1 MIINYW
7 LSCTLTPSPRRWIP
21 EQHPLSLFLLCPSL
35 CVSLSSC
42 LFVSLLIDSV
52 LSLYSL
58 HLSTTPERPR
68 MVRQK
73 SKKRTTWIRTLATA
87 IMDDRIALFLIFLRV
102 NVLRIQSFT
111 FLIILLYNSFLN
123 QKIFRAKLVRP
134 QRRPVA
140 ILWPFTL
147 WS

>member
-1 MIINYW
+1 MIINYC
-7 LSCTLTPSPRRWIP
+7 LSCTLTPSPIRWIP
-21 EQHPLSLFLLCPSL
+21 EQHPLSLFLLCLSL
-35 CVSLSSC
+35 CMSLSIC
-42 LFVSLLIDSV
+42 LFVSLLIDSP
-52 LSLYSL
+52 LSLYLL
-58 HLSTTPERPR
+58 HLSTAPERPR

-73 SKKRTTWIRTLATA
+73 LRKRTTWIRTLATA
-87 IMDDRIALFLIFLRV
+87 IMDDQIAFLRV

-111 FLIILLYNSFLN
+111 FLIILLYNSFLH
-123 QKIFRAKLVRP
+123 QIIFRAKLVRP